1 MSKVVKFVGSVMA
14 GMGTL
19 FSVIGV
25 MNALDTRSFIDSSI
39 QTQGTVIDVVRRSS
53 RDSDGHISSAYYP
66 VVKFT
71 SASGEE
77 TIFESNTGT
86 NPPSYSRGQSI
97 NILYNPQQPNAARE
111 NSWFTLWGFPAIFG
125 GIGSIFVVIGGAL
138 FLVKIPVQQQV
149 NFDFD
154 AHFHD
159 DNFGND
165 F

>member
-1 MSKVVKFVGSVMA
+1 MSKVTKFIGSVMA

-19 FSVIGV
+19 FTVIGV
-25 MNALDTRSFIDSSI
+25 VNGLDTRSFVNSSI

-53 RDSDGHISSAYYP
+53 RDSDGDISYAYYP
-66 VVKFT
+66 VIKFT
-71 SASGEE
+71 PASGEE
-77 TIFESNTGT
+77 TIFESTTGT

-97 NILYNPQQPNAARE
+97 NILYNPQQPNSARE
-111 NSWFTLWGFPAIFG
+111 NSWFTLWGFPAIFT

-138 FLVKIPVQQQV
+138 FLVKLPVQQQV

-159 DNFGND
+159 DSFGKD

>member
-1 MSKVVKFVGSVMA
+1 MSKVVKFIGSVMA

-19 FSVIGV
+19 CSVIGV
-25 MNALDTRSFIDSSI
+25 VDALNTRSFMASSI
-39 QTQGTVIDVVRRSS
+39 QTQGTVVDVVRRSS
-53 RDSDGHISSAYYP
+53 RDNKGRISYFYYP

-71 SASGEE
+71 PASGEE
-77 TIFESNTGT
+77 TIFESDTGS
-86 NPPSYSRGQSI
+86 NPPSYSQGQSI

-111 NSWFTLWGFPAIFG
+111 NSWFTLWGFPAIFT
-125 GIGSIFVVIGGAL
+125 GIGSIFVVVGGAL
-138 FLVKIPVQQQV
+138 LLVKIPEQQQV

-159 DNFGND
+159 DSFGKD